1 MRYSAQHKERT
12 HERLVR
18 KAAEQFR
25 RRGVQGIG
33 IAKLMGKLG
42 LTHGGFYAHFGNKSE
57 LVAAAARK
65 IFKEAI
71 TQVEDAAAAAPKGS
85 ELTLIISQYLSAG
98 HRDSTT
104 QGCLLPSL
112 AGEMSRQ
119 PQTVRK
125 ALTRGFDEFANKISK
140 YMPGASDEERRS
152 QARLLFSGM
161 AGTMMVARAVSDHEL
176 SDTIVAQG
184 REFYISIFQPRD
196 GSCRTASPWES
207 TIRRRPNRTSPR
219 SPRQSS
225 SN

>member
-1 MRYSAQHKERT
+1 MRYSAKHKEQT

-42 LTHGGFYAHFGNKSE
+42 LTHGGFYAHFDNKSE

-65 IFKEAI
+65 IFKDATAFVEA
-71 TQVEDAAAAAPKGS
+71 AAAAAPKGS
-85 ELTLIISQYLSAG
+85 ELTAIISQYLSEG
-98 HRDSTT
+98 HRDSPM

-112 AGEMSRQ
+112 TGEMGRQ

-125 ALTRGFDEFANKISK
+125 TLTREFNEFANKISK
-140 YMPGASDEERRS
+140 YMPAASDQERRS

-161 AGTMMVARAVSDHEL
+161 AGTMMVARAVSDREL
-176 SDTIVAQG
+176 SDALLAQG
-184 REFYISIFQPRD
+184 REFYVSIFQASD
-196 GSCRTASPWES
+196 GRASG
-207 TIRRRPNRTSPR
+207 
-219 SPRQSS
+219 
-225 SN
+225 